1 MFVRRYY
8 HPTRH
13 LLRSLAEPLE
23 ANDLTIIPTPHP
35 PISTGNEETKAL
47 NTAPRHPTKSK
58 ATGKSKC
65 GSPKKMKSDKPKNIK
80 SDSKID
86 SPKKKKSDSKT
97 VSQKGSSDKILV
109 VESARNEDNKAS
121 GSSVNDANSNND
133 QLDTTDKET
142 CNVTVNSTEK
152 VQHQISIVPESVVG
166 GQSMTILPENMI
178 TISVGETTSEAIPA
192 ADPTI
197 QIVQQEAAQQSIQ
210 IIQTDRPNSS
220 TPGPVTIDNSNIIQ
234 IVQNPAGQTSSHSIE
249 IVPANDDVNAIEIVP
264 SNQIQIVSGDS
275 TQIQVVS
282 SENSIQVC
290 ETFYSSPN

>member
-1 MFVRRYY
+1 MRRYY

-121 GSSVNDANSNND
+121 GSSVNDVNSNND

-192 ADPTI
+192 ADPPI

-234 IVQNPAGQTSSHSIE
+234 IVQNPAGQTSSHSFE